1 MGRIERVARNIYTT
15 ISKTDGW
22 WEVAVEHRGLKP
34 VLCDDLKGW
43 DEQGGAGREVQEG
56 GDTCMPTADSC

>member
-1 MGRIERVARNIYTT
+1 VKARAGRIERVARNIYTT

-43 DEQGGAGREVQEG
+43 DEQGGWEG
-56 GDTCMPTADSC
+56 GSGGRRHVYAYG